1 MFSVLV
7 NTNTENNFFHL
18 LKSEKSFLSKIR
30 GRFIIIQELKRRG
43 LQGMNKRGNLLWSA
57 GGRMLGYGVAGES
70 KRDGAERKKGVGS
83 EKQIVLSCSA
93 Q

>member
-1 MFSVLV
+1 
-7 NTNTENNFFHL
+7 
-18 LKSEKSFLSKIR
+18 
-30 GRFIIIQELKRRG
+30 
-43 LQGMNKRGNLLWSA
+43 
-57 GGRMLGYGVAGES
+57 MLGYGVAGEG